1 MITGGRRIRRGT
13 PLLIIELVPGQS
25 LVMIIVA
32 AGAGLTVLPDRACRG
47 DLNVPRQPTMGVQVG
62 CTLNVHRT
70 TVRRRPAG
78 TRYRP

>member
-32 AGAGLTVLPDRACRG
+32 AGAGLTSFLTVLVAVTSTCAPADNG
-47 DLNVPRQPTMGVQVG
+47 
-62 CTLNVHRT
+62 RT
-70 TVRRRPAG
+70 SRLHA
-78 TRYRP
+78 